1 MPLKKKF
8 QIKYRIL
15 IGILTLT
22 VGVVLYGNGISFY
35 PVNPNLFD
43 MNKDSINSYQMT
55 LKDGRRLSYAI
66 YGDTKGVPVF
76 YFHGGQ
82 ESRLSSAFMDST
94 ALHLGIQLIAPE
106 RPGVGLSS
114 FQKDRTLLD
123 YPDDIAQLAD
133 HLEIDSFS
141 VFGLSGGGPHVL
153 SCAHKLSHRLRKVA
167 IVSGTAPH
175 NYKGKLRGMWFPV
188 KLVHWFA
195 NSKEDKNL
203 RGFIANDSKTLL
215 EKPHR
220 RLRQLQR
227 FLPKPDRKLLKEKP
241 KYGID
246 FIKGSQEAYKQ
257 GIDAVVQEWQLY
269 VRDWGF
275 ALDEIQV
282 PVTLWYG
289 DKDKMTPKYRGI
301 HLNKVLPNSKLNLL
315 KDEGHFSMIRNHL
328 DTILSGLL

>member
-1 MPLKKKF
+1 MPLKKKKRT
-8 QIKYRIL
+8 KYSIL
-15 IGILTLT
+15 LAILSLT
-22 VGVVLYGNGISFY
+22 VGVVLYGNGVSFY
-35 PVNPNLFD
+35 PANSNLFD
-43 MNKDSINSYQMT
+43 MNTDSINSHQMT
-55 LKDGRRLSYAI
+55 LKDGRILSYAI
-66 YGDTKGVPVF
+66 YGDKNGVPVF

-94 ALHLGIQLIAPE
+94 AIRLGIQIIAPE

-114 FQKDRTLLD
+114 FQKNRTLLD

-133 HLEIDSFS
+133 HLEINSFS

-153 SCAHKLSHRLRKVA
+153 ACAHKLNHRLRKVV

-175 NYKGKLRGMWFPV
+175 DYKGKLRGMWFPV

-203 RGFIANDSKTLL
+203 RGFIANDSKTLSK
-215 EKPHR
+215 KPHR

-227 FLPKPDRKLLKEKP
+227 FLPKPDRKLLKEQP
-241 KYGID
+241 EYGID
-246 FIKGSQEAYKQ
+246 FIIGSQEAYKQ

-275 ALDEIQV
+275 ALDEIEI
-282 PVTLWYG
+282 PITLWYG

-301 HLNKVLPNSKLNLL
+301 HLNKVLPNSELNLL
-315 KDEGHFSMIRNHL
+315 QDEGHFSLIRNHL
-328 DTILSGLL
+328 DTILEGLL